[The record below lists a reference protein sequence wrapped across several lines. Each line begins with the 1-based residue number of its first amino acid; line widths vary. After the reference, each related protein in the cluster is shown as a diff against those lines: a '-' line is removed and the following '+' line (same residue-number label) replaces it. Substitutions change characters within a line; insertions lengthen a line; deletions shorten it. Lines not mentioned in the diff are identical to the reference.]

1 MTNFEKIKED
11 LTTDS
16 LANLLVKV
24 VIVNNS
30 EAYYVTSFGQL
41 YPMTAEGFKAAVNLE
56 KTILEQEIEEKENNS
71 DLINS

>member
-11 LTTDS
+11 LTIDS
-16 LANLLVKV
+16 LANLLVKI
-24 VIVNNS
+24 VIINGS
-30 EAYYVTSFGQL
+30 EPYYVTSFGQL

-56 KTILEQEIEEKENNS
+56 KSILEQEIEEKENNS